1 MSKYQALKEKV
12 LRANKD
18 LVSAGL
24 VILTWGNASEIDREN
39 GVVAIKPSGVA
50 YDKMQASDIVITDLD
65 GVVIEGTLN
74 PSSDLMSHLAADYIR
89 VSMGLKER
97 GALLADLIRRDAPLK
112 DLITVVFCSC
122 DYFTKEEIEEF
133 LQEQSKMER
142 SEEWVRT
149 KNKADSY
156 LLHGNYRD
164 AIMNYRML
172 LTEKESF
179 GITSETLGDIY
190 HNLAIALLHTD
201 GFGEA
206 ADYFREAYERNHREE
221 TLKQYLLALRFSG
234 DRVMYESAL
243 DIYQVT
249 DSVARWLDVA
259 YFQTELETQEI
270 SDFNDMNTI
279 RHLLREG

>member
-1 MSKYQALKEKV
+1 MGKLIVTTGNYAKTGYLLKNTKQNIYSIEELCYSIMKNPE
-12 LRANKD
+12 LCED
-18 LVSAGL
+18 YLYDDGL
-24 VILTWGNASEIDREN
+24 
-39 GVVAIKPSGVA
+39 
-50 YDKMQASDIVITDLD
+50 
-65 GVVIEGTLN
+65 
-74 PSSDLMSHLAADYIR
+74 ADYIR

-279 RHLLREG
+279 RHLLREGKINEFYGNVKRMTEQMKEQYRKYNE

>member
-1 MSKYQALKEKV
+1 MGKLIVTTGNYAKTGYLLKNTKQNIYSIEELCYSIMKNPE
-12 LRANKD
+12 LCED
-18 LVSAGL
+18 YLYDDGL
-24 VILTWGNASEIDREN
+24 
-39 GVVAIKPSGVA
+39 
-50 YDKMQASDIVITDLD
+50 
-65 GVVIEGTLN
+65 
-74 PSSDLMSHLAADYIR
+74 ADYIR

-259 YFQTELETQEI
+259 YYQTELETQEI

-279 RHLLREG
+279 RHLLREGKINEFYGNVKRMTEQMKEQYRKYNE